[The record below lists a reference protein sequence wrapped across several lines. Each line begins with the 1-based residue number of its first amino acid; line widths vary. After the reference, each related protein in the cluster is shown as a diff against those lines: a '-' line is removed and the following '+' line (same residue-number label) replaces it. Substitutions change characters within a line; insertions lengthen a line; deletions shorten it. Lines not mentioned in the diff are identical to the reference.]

1 MTVAPGLKRVA
12 TCCVALLI
20 CAIAPDTHAAS
31 SEQEQSY
38 QQALDE
44 MLNDVGNPE
53 KSFDFVRAAIEVG
66 DVRGAVAALERMLL
80 INPGLAN
87 IQLELGVLYLR
98 YGNADLG
105 RYHIDR
111 ALQAPNV
118 PRVVRERA
126 EALLA
131 GSGGYGGRS
140 FLRGQLSLAAHYES
154 NANTAP
160 AGSEVVGRNPFTG
173 QDVLFELSSDS
184 LEQSDN
190 FFDLT
195 LGLNH
200 TYAFEGNSGHSFES
214 NLLLYGNKYDELSNL
229 DFALASIDVG
239 PALHIGGSVDAP
251 IVLRPFAAGSYDL
264 LDGEHYLSAY
274 GGGLELRMQ
283 ASARTYSY
291 VKVEYSNQEFYD
303 TPTQFVS
310 DRSGD
315 YLSARAGIVRQ
326 LGRMFQLNADLALE
340 QNDADTEYQSFSRY
354 GGGVGAKMFFG
365 HGGALPPWSIGLAA
379 RIRTAE
385 YDAPDPQ
392 ISARLVRDDT
402 RYDGILTVDVP
413 LSRALLLS
421 IKGVYTDNDSNVPNY
436 EFDNAGGSL
445 GVSWRF

>member
-1 MTVAPGLKRVA
+1 MTVAPGLKRA
-12 TCCVALLI
+12 AIGCIALFMY
-20 CAIAPDTHAAS
+20 AIAPDSHAATS
-31 SEQEQSY
+31 AQEQSY
-38 QQALDE
+38 QQALDA
-44 MLNDVGNPE
+44 MLMDVGNPE

-66 DVRGAVAALERMLL
+66 DVRGAVAALDRMLL

-105 RYHIDR
+105 RYYIDR

-140 FLRGQLSLAAHYES
+140 FLRGLLTLAAHHES
-154 NANTAP
+154 NANAAP
-160 AGSEVVGRNPFTG
+160 ASSEVVGRNPFTG
-173 QDVLFELSSDS
+173 QDVIFELSPDS
-184 LEQSDN
+184 REQSDN

-195 LGLNH
+195 LGLTH
-200 TYAFEGNSGHSFES
+200 TYAFAGNDGHSFET
-214 NLLLYGNKYDELSNL
+214 NLLVYGSKYDELDNL
-229 DFALASIDVG
+229 DFMLVSLDIG
-239 PALHIGGSVDAP
+239 PALRIGGSLDAP
-251 IVLRPFAAGSYDL
+251 IVLRPFAASSYDL
-264 LDGEHYLSAY
+264 LDGEHYLTTY
-274 GGGLELRMQ
+274 GGGLELRIQ
-283 ASARTYSY
+283 ANVRTYSY
-291 VKVEYSNQEFYD
+291 VKVEYSKQEFYD

-315 YLSARAGIVRQ
+315 YLVARTGIVRQ
-326 LGRMFQLNADLALE
+326 LGRTFQLNADLAYE
-340 QNDADTEYQSFSRY
+340 QSDADTEYQSFSRY
-354 GGGVGAKMFFG
+354 GGGVGAKLFFG
-365 HGGALPPWSIGLAA
+365 HGGTLPPWSIGLAA
-379 RIRTAE
+379 RVRTSE

-392 ISARLVRDDT
+392 VSARLIRDDT
-402 RYDGILTVDVP
+402 RYDAILTVDVP

-421 IKGVYTDNDSNVPNY
+421 AKGIYTDNDSNVPNY

>member
-1 MTVAPGLKRVA
+1 MIVAPGLRRTA
-12 TCCVALLI
+12 TACVALFLF
-20 CAIAPDTHAAS
+20 ALAADAGAATS
-31 SEQEQSY
+31 EQSY
-38 QQALDE
+38 QDALEE
-44 MLNDVGNPE
+44 MLGDVGNPA
-53 KSFDFVRAAIEVG
+53 KSFAFVKAAIEVG
-66 DVRGAVAALERMLL
+66 DVRGAVAALDRMLL

-105 RYHIDR
+105 RYYIDR

-131 GSGGYGGRS
+131 GSGGGRS
-140 FLRGQLSLAAHYES
+140 FLRGVLSLAAHYES
-154 NANTAP
+154 NANEAP
-160 AGSEVVGRNPFTG
+160 ASSEVVGRNPFTG
-173 QDVLFELSSDS
+173 QDVIFELAPDS

-195 LGLNH
+195 AGLTH
-200 TYAFEGNSGHSFES
+200 TYAFEGNGGHSFET
-214 NLLLYGNKYDELSNL
+214 NLLLYGSKYDELSDL
-229 DFALASIDVG
+229 DFALVSLDVG
-239 PALHIGGSVDAP
+239 PALRIGGSLDAP
-251 IVLRPFAAGSYDL
+251 LVLRPFAVGSYDL

-274 GGGLELRMQ
+274 GGGLELRIQ
-283 ASARTYSY
+283 ANVRTYSY
-291 VKVEYSNQEFYD
+291 VKLEYSNQEFYD

-326 LGRMFQLNADLALE
+326 LGRMLQLNADVAVE
-340 QNDADTEYQSFSRY
+340 QGDADTEYQSFTRY
-354 GGGVGAKMFFG
+354 GGGVGAKLFFG
-365 HGGALPPWSIGLAA
+365 HGGTLPPWSLGLAA
-379 RIRTAE
+379 RARTAE

-392 ISARLVRDDT
+392 VSARLVRDDT
-402 RYDGILTVDVP
+402 RYDAILTVDVP

-421 IKGVYTDNDSNVPNY
+421 MRGNYTDNESNVPNY
-436 EFDNAGGSL
+436 EFDNTGGSL